1 MRNWVLHML
10 DMRCFLHIQV
20 EVHRRQFCTNEFG
33 DFPGGSV
40 VKLCLPM
47 QKVLVGWIPPGWGTK
62 SLPCGVSKKKGEFG
76 VWKAKWEG
84 DADWEIN
91 Q

>member
-1 MRNWVLHML
+1 MSLGTSL
-10 DMRCFLHIQV
+10 
-20 EVHRRQFCTNEFG
+20 
-33 DFPGGSV
+33 V
-40 VKLCLPM
+40 VQWLKLCLPM
-47 QKVLVGWIPPGWGTK
+47 QEVLVGWIPPGWGTK
-62 SLPCGVSKKKGEFG
+62 ILPCGVSRKKKKKEFG